1 MAKIML
7 RYDAPCDVLYVRSR
21 QAKTVNVPIS
31 ADEILC
37 VDPDALEVVGS
48 IHTNFSITYP
58 KIVKVLEQDSKTAR
72 EGAEEFFE
80 LGLRDLNASLSAFR
94 SKKALLDFLR
104 NERGGS
110 RIRVHA

>member
-21 QAKTVNVPIS
+21 QARTANVPIS

-37 VDPDALEVVGS
+37 IDPDALQVVGS
-48 IHTNFSITYP
+48 IHTNFSVNYP
-58 KIVKVLEQDSKTAR
+58 KIMKLLKGESKTAT

-80 LGLRDLNASLSAFR
+80 LSLRELNVGLSVFR

-104 NERGGS
+104 SERIGS
-110 RIRVHA
+110 KLRVHA